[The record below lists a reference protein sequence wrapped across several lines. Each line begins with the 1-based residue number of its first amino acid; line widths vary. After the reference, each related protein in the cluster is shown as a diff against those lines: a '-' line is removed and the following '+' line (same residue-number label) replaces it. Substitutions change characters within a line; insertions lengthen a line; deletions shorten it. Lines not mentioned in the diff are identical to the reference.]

1 MKNRRTTT
9 CGYARGD
16 DTRARVVASALR
28 LFGQHGF
35 DGASTR
41 DIAVDAGVSAPALQ
55 YYFDSKEGLY
65 LACVE
70 HMVERAWFHLDD
82 AAKNAEAL
90 LARRAAPTA
99 LIEAYCDIQ
108 AGMADFIFSS
118 QEPFDWLLIVV
129 REQAGLGPD
138 AGFQMMYEKF
148 NARLLKLNCRLVG
161 RLLHRP
167 ATAKDI
173 LVRAMS
179 LNGQLLVFLFGH
191 RTVLKALAWDDF
203 TTDQVDLI
211 KRIIRENTRGLLNV
225 MQCAARTGPSPPGR
239 TASPSG

>member
-1 MKNRRTTT
+1 MKNRRTTS
-9 CGYARGD
+9 CGYARGE

-41 DIAVDAGVSAPALQ
+41 DIAVDAGVNAPALQ

-70 HMVERAWFHLDD
+70 HMVGRAWFHLD
-82 AAKNAEAL
+82 AATTNAEAL
-90 LARRAAPTA
+90 LARRAAPEA
-99 LIEAYCDIQ
+99 LIDAYCDIQ
-108 AGMADFIFSS
+108 ASMADFIFSS

-138 AGFQMMYEKF
+138 AGFLLMYEKF
-148 NARLLKLNCRLVG
+148 NATLLQLNCRLVG

-167 ATAKDI
+167 ARAKET
-173 LVRAMS
+173 LVRAIT
-179 LNGQLLVFLFGH
+179 LNGQLLMFLFGH
-191 RTVLKALAWDDF
+191 RTVLKALAWERF
-203 TTDQVDLI
+203 EADQVELI
-211 KRIIRENTRGLLNV
+211 KRIVRENTRELLRV
-225 MQCAARTGPSPPGR
+225 MEAAARNAAPLKPGR
-239 TASPSG
+239 SV